1 MSKII
6 IADVLYTVTD
16 ETYYVLNKE
25 HANAAKYKAATINAV
40 YKNIV
45 ADGWTRCGKV
55 NKSDYSLADM
65 FSNSHDDYIAV
76 WEE

>member
-1 MSKII
+1 MLKII

-25 HANAAKYKAATINAV
+25 HENAAKYQAATIDAV
-40 YKNIV
+40 YENIV

-65 FSNSHDDYIAV
+65 FSNSHNDYIAV